1 MKIEHQCMGDLA
13 KRGLLFLIGAL
24 ALGPAFTAQAAPE
37 VFDDFEGYGSGMTF
51 TSPTN
56 GWQASGTAAY
66 VTNSGGYVTNSV
78 TPSNSV
84 FLGLAVALTNSLPT
98 PAVNRVWT
106 DMRIRPVAGEEPPN
120 APTGTAS
127 FVCYFNANGYPVL
140 ATNGVWFACTN
151 DIWGNGLLP
160 ATNGYVRI
168 SLFQD
173 YSASNQVVFLDD
185 RLILQDARFSGT
197 AGSYHQLG
205 FQNSDSNSWLDN
217 VWIRTNAGP
226 QSLTNDIN
234 LDGLA
239 DAAEVVVYGRAA
251 RKLYVFAGTTNL
263 VPVFTTI
270 TNAIAAWR
278 PRDVIHVIAGNYAGE
293 SVVVAANP
301 SNIVFE
307 GDAFTVASLTVAS
320 NASASFAQSV
330 TCAGALTVSGQVAMA
345 VSACL
350 TSGSAR
356 VDGTVAM
363 ASNSTFYVGAA
374 GLDVGAG
381 GILRFATNSQLVV
394 NSAGVNMTGAF
405 TISSTWKT
413 AASLPL
419 AFADD
424 FNLYAVGTVVTNLNF
439 RGWYADAPSVLV
451 TNQGIGNSPAVVIP
465 GGSTWT
471 NSSSATGLERG
482 WSDFY
487 LKPLWGLEPPN
498 APTNTASFAAYVNS
512 DGFLVVAVKGGWTV
526 CSNTVD
532 GRSLQLDSNT
542 FNRIT
547 ICQDLSTGL
556 FSLFVQSNLMA
567 MALSAPT
574 NTGGYHLLGVKNANS
589 ADQNTFVDNVLIT
602 TLLPG
607 GLTNDLNND
616 GIADGYEVNAY
627 NWLDVLSRGTVFK
640 IR

>member
-1 MKIEHQCMGDLA
+1 MNMEHASMVGLR
-13 KRGLLFLIGAL
+13 KRGFLFLIGVIV
-24 ALGPAFTAQAAPE
+24 LGPAFNAQAAPD

-56 GWQASGTAAY
+56 GWQASGIAAY

-78 TPSNSV
+78 APSNSV
-84 FLGLAVALTNSLPT
+84 FLCAAVALTNSLPT
-98 PAVNRVWT
+98 PAGNQVWT
-106 DMRIRPVAGEEPPN
+106 DFRIRPVAGVEPLN

-127 FVCYFNANGYPVL
+127 FVCYFNFNGFPVL
-140 ATNGVWFACTN
+140 ATNGGWLTCTN
-151 DIWGNGLLP
+151 DIWGNGLVP
-160 ATNGYVRI
+160 ATNGYVRV

-173 YSASNQVVFLDD
+173 YGASNQAVFLDD
-185 RLILQDARFSGT
+185 RLILQDVRFSGT
-197 AGSYHQLG
+197 AGSYNRLG
-205 FQNSDSNSWLDN
+205 FRNSDSNSWLDN

-234 LDGLA
+234 ADGLA
-239 DAAEVVVYGRAA
+239 DAAEVVAYGHAA
-251 RKLYVFAGTTNL
+251 RKLYVFWGTTNL

-270 TNAIAAWR
+270 TNALAAWR

-345 VSACL
+345 LSACL

-356 VDGTVAM
+356 VAGTVSM
-363 ASNSTFYVGAA
+363 ASNSTFYVGAS
-374 GLDVGAG
+374 GLDVGPG
-381 GILRFATNSQLVV
+381 GSLTFATNSQLVV

-413 AASLPL
+413 AASMPL
-419 AFADD
+419 AFSDD

-451 TNQGIGNSPAVVIP
+451 TNQGIGNSAAVVIP
-465 GGSTWT
+465 GGTTLT
-471 NSSSATGLERG
+471 NSISATGLTRV

-487 LKPLWGLEPPN
+487 LRPLWGIEPLN

-532 GRSLQLDSNT
+532 GRSLQLDSNA

-547 ICQDLSTGL
+547 ICHDLSTGL
-556 FSLFVQSNLMA
+556 FALFVQSNLMA

-574 NTGGYHLLGVKNANS
+574 NTGGYHLLGVRNANDV
-589 ADQNTFVDNVLIT
+589 DQKTFVDNVLIT
-602 TLLPG
+602 SLLPS
-607 GLTNDLNND
+607 GLTNDLNHD
-616 GIADGYEVNAY
+616 GLADGYEVNAY
-627 NWLDVLSRGTVFK
+627 NWLDALSRGTVFK